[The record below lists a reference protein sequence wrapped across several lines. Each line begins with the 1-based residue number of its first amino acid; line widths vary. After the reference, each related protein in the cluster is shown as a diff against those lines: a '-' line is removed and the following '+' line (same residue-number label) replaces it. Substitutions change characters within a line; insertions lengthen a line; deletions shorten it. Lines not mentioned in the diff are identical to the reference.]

1 MPQKVFKRLHP
12 HLSVE
17 PEAIFSCLE
26 ALRPYHGMLLLY
38 DERELLDQVKFL
50 ESFHVFV
57 FLNLVDLLKLRKS
70 LAVCYRLKT

>member
-38 DERELLDQVKFL
+38 DERELLDQVKL
-50 ESFHVFV
+50 IECFHVLPSSSFNL
-57 FLNLVDLLKLRKS
+57 FLSHSGV
-70 LAVCYRLKT
+70 YFY